1 MRRRRLP
8 LLAALLCLAA
18 APAAL
23 PAPAAAQ
30 PAAWP
35 TRPVRIV
42 VVFPPGGSSDIVAR
56 VLAEQLTPRLGQR
69 VVVDNRPGAGG
80 TLAAA
85 HVAQQPADGYT
96 LLLSNTAPIATSPPL
111 YANPGYDPE
120 RSFTHVAHIGATT
133 MVVVTNLS
141 VPARDLAGLMA
152 WMRAQPQPVTYG
164 SSGVGSV
171 GHILGS
177 MFTQRTGIPLN
188 HAPYRG
194 SVPMQSDLLGGSILL
209 SFDTLP
215 ENVENI
221 KAGRLRAYAVSAPER
236 APSVPE
242 VPTTAEAGL
251 AGLVAVNWLG
261 LSAPAGLP
269 APILERLHAETNAVI
284 ATEAFQARMATVGI
298 VPRAMTQ
305 PEFVAFIQR
314 EVEVMGGAVRAMG
327 IRND

>member
-1 MRRRRLP
+1 
-8 LLAALLCLAA
+8 LLCLSLWQAA
-18 APAAL
+18 LAAPVQAQAPAAT
-23 PAPAAAQ
+23 
-30 PAAWP
+30 AWP

-56 VLAEQLTPRLGQR
+56 VLAEALTPRLGQR

-85 HVAQQPADGYT
+85 HVATQPADGYT

-111 YANPGYDPE
+111 YSNPGYDPL
-120 RSFTHVAHIGATT
+120 RSFTHVAFLGSTT

-141 VPARDLAGLMA
+141 VPARDMAGLMA
-152 WMRAQPQPVTYG
+152 WMRSQAQPVTFG

-177 MFTQRTGIPLN
+177 MFSAQTGIPLN

-221 KAGRLRAYAVSAPER
+221 KAGRLRPYAVSAPQR
-236 APSVPE
+236 MASVPE

-251 AGLVAVNWLG
+251 PGLLAENWLG

-269 APILERLHAETNAVI
+269 EAILRKLSQETNAVVRT
-284 ATEAFQARMATVGI
+284 AAFQERMATVGI
-298 VPRAMTQ
+298 VPRTMT
-305 PEFVAFIQR
+305 PEAFTAFAAR
-314 EVEVMGGAVRAMG
+314 EVEVMGGAVRRMG
-327 IRND
+327 IRNE